1 MSCKKKVDEEFTYIR
16 AEKALGEDLDYFIT
30 YAKTFALVSPADSIS
45 TPGDS
50 TWALVGSGTLGA
62 TGVTGDITHAWV
74 SGGGRIGNILRL
86 TNTVV
91 TAGGRTH
98 VRLIVIKI
106 VNRLAVV
113 PADDLV
119 TIETP

>member
-1 MSCKKKVDEEFTYIR
+1 MTTKKISDEYKFIR

-30 YAKTFALVSPADSIS
+30 YAKTFALVDPIDSIS
-45 TPGDS
+45 DPGDS
-50 TWALVGSGTLGA
+50 TWTLVGNGTLGA
-62 TGVTGDITHAWV
+62 VGVTGDITWAWV
-74 SGGGRIGNILRL
+74 SDNGGKIGDVLRL
-86 TNTVV
+86 TNTAV

-113 PADDLV
+113 PVED
-119 TIETP
+119 